1 MNHGTVAEVRQ
12 WDGLVLDLLLYV
24 GPIISDQ
31 TGSVMNEETNLQQRP
46 GRSAGLALL
55 CYSNRNI
62 SMQILKA
69 HYFSVCIHM

>member
-12 WDGLVLDLLLYV
+12 WDGLVPDLLLNA

-31 TGSVMNEETNLQQRP
+31 TGSVMNEEANLQQRP
-46 GRSAGLALL
+46 GLSAGLALL
-55 CYSNRNI
+55 CYSNGNI

-69 HYFSVCIHM
+69 RYFSVCIHM